1 MYKKKKKG
9 WGYGPVYESGIINIS
24 EAKKR
29 IRGGKLH
36 LDVPKE
42 AIGKIIGREGYNIN
56 KTTKELQEKGLD
68 LSKIILHPKSKEE
81 IKITLEKIEN
91 AIKKQKEQERE

>member
-1 MYKKKKKG
+1 MLYEIEEKG

-42 AIGKIIGREGYNIN
+42 AMGKIIGREEGMLQSTIHHVESLMEELRD
-56 KTTKELQEKGLD
+56 KVVKALQE
-68 LSKIILHPKSKEE
+68 
-81 IKITLEKIEN
+81 
-91 AIKKQKEQERE
+91 